1 MIRKGTNL
9 SKVLNMY
16 DHLEERFKE
25 SNKAT
30 REEFI
35 NYITQSTGKDNKI
48 YYIINCMKEEADTY
62 NKEELEEYARIT
74 KLLDGLNSIITAPS
88 GFIVDNFD
96 NLIETCKERQLVNER
111 NITVSD
117 NFSEEISIYKK
128 LKEFKQ
134 KNPKRLD
141 EIFNATGL
149 LGDCAVFEEGK
160 PKVYNLA
167 DEHAVMLTSLTA
179 ETINK
184 FSRKMNE
191 HLIYKQALMICK
203 KLYSEGKCKLPLLVI
218 DNTYLKR
225 RGKLSGTI
233 EIGDYQEK
241 VKLNSKN
248 RIDIGDLAVYEFML
262 RINGITYYTVAIDN
276 TNLD

>member
-25 SNKAT
+25 SNKST

-62 NKEELEEYARIT
+62 SKEELEEYARIT
-74 KLLDGLNSIITAPS
+74 KLLNGLNSIITAPS

-96 NLIETCKERQLVNER
+96 NLI
-111 NITVSD
+111 
-117 NFSEEISIYKK
+117 
-128 LKEFKQ
+128 
-134 KNPKRLD
+134 

-262 RINGITYYTVAIDN
+262 RINGISYYTVAIDN

>member
-25 SNKAT
+25 SNKST

-96 NLIETCKERQLVNER
+96 NLIEACKERQLVNER
-111 NITVSD
+111 NVTVSD
-117 NFSEEISIYKK
+117 NFSEEISIYNK
-128 LKEFKQ
+128 L
-134 KNPKRLD
+134 
-141 EIFNATGL
+141 
-149 LGDCAVFEEGK
+149 
-160 PKVYNLA
+160 
-167 DEHAVMLTSLTA
+167 
-179 ETINK
+179 
-184 FSRKMNE
+184 
-191 HLIYKQALMICK
+191 
-203 KLYSEGKCKLPLLVI
+203 
-218 DNTYLKR
+218 
-225 RGKLSGTI
+225 
-233 EIGDYQEK
+233 
-241 VKLNSKN
+241 
-248 RIDIGDLAVYEFML
+248 
-262 RINGITYYTVAIDN
+262 
-276 TNLD
+276 